1 MSISAISINLVNS
14 SYDSIKDLEHSLKAS
29 CNKARAFFYG
39 TGMLRLDFDGS
50 SVYARYHKDNND
62 GHLTIKSIEL
72 I

>member
-1 MSISAISINLVNS
+1 MSISTISYSLVNS
-14 SYDSIKDLEHSLKAS
+14 SYDSIKDLEHSLKE
-29 CNKARAFFYG
+29 CFGKVRAFFYG

-50 SVYARYHKDNND
+50 SVYARYCKDSND